1 MPEITDGSE
10 YPEVAA
16 EPEGLTPDLDSGKRE
31 APDKLVDED
40 LAAATED
47 PALSL
52 KERDSR

>member
-1 MPEITDGSE
+1 MPEITDGSG

-52 KERDSR
+52 KERDSG